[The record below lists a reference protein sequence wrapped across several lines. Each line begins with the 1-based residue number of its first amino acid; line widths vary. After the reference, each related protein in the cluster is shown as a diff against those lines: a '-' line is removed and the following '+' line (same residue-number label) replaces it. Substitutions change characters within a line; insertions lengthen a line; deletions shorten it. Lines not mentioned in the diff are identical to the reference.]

1 MDTKKINIGDKC
13 PEEFNMIVEIPQG
26 IAPVKYELDKDSGA
40 LVVDRFVSTPMF
52 YPCHYGFI
60 PNTLANDGDPLDV
73 LLVANFP
80 VYPLSV
86 IKVRPIGVLLMDDE
100 SGGDEKIIAVPVDK
114 ITSFYS
120 NIYSYTD
127 LPELLIN
134 QFKHFFEHYKDLEK
148 NKWVKIKG
156 FENKQVAHS
165 VILESIKKYK

>member
-1 MDTKKINIGDKC
+1 MDTTKINLGDKC
-13 PEEFNMIVEIPQG
+13 PDEFNMVVEIPQG
-26 IAPVKYELDKDSGA
+26 VAPVKYELDKDSGA
-40 LVVDRFVSTPMF
+40 LVVDRFVSTSMF

-100 SGGDEKIIAVPVDK
+100 SGGDEKIIAVPVNK

-120 NIYSYTD
+120 NIISYTD
-127 LPELLIN
+127 LPELMIN

-156 FENKQVAHS
+156 FENKQVAQN